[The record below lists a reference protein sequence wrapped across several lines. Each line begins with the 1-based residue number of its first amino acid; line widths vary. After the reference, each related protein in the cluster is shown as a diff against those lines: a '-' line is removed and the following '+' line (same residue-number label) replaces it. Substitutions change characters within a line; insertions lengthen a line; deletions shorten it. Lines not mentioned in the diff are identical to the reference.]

1 MEDSEQGK
9 TDTIPAL
16 KKVYSGR
23 MIKMNQ
29 RPIRKNRIV
38 KESEERWKG
47 SGNLA
52 KRNYCL

>member
-47 SGNLA
+47 CGNLA